1 MEKKSKV
8 EQTVEN
14 CIAHILADTPYEIYD
29 VEYVKE
35 GSEWF
40 LRIYIDKEDGVDLD
54 DCENVTDLIN
64 DPLDELDPIKEP
76 YYLEVSSPGV
86 ERKLKNNAHFRRVVG
101 EKIYVRF
108 FGPLNGRKEAIGILH
123 EVKEKSIVITVDG
136 DRLEIPFEKIA
147 KANLSVF

>member
-1 MEKKSKV
+1 M

-64 DPLDELDPIKEP
+64 DPLDELDQ
-76 YYLEVSSPGV
+76 S
-86 ERKLKNNAHFRRVVG
+86 KNL
-101 EKIYVRF
+101 IILRF
-108 FGPLNGRKEAIGILH
+108 PPPVLNE
-123 EVKEKSIVITVDG
+123 
-136 DRLEIPFEKIA
+136 
-147 KANLSVF
+147 N

>member
-1 MEKKSKV
+1 MIYLSP
-8 EQTVEN
+8 
-14 CIAHILADTPYEIYD
+14 ILTRF
-29 VEYVKE
+29 V
-35 GSEWF
+35 F
-40 LRIYIDKEDGVDLD
+40 